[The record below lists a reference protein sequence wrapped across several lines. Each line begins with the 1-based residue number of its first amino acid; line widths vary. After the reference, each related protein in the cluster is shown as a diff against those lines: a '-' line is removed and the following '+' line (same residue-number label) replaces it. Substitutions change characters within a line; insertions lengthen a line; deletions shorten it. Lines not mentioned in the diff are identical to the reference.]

1 MTFAGPTRSFG
12 AIPEGVV
19 YTEELPETDA
29 EQIMFY
35 TNYMNARAG
44 KEEMLVKIP
53 EVRRGLKVLE
63 AVWKSSDT
71 NQVVLFEED

>member
-12 AIPEGVV
+12 ALPEGVV
-19 YTEELPETDA
+19 YTEELPQVTT

-35 TNYMNARAG
+35 ENYMKAREG

-53 EVRRGLKVLE
+53 EVRRVLRVME
-63 AVWKSSDT
+63 TAWESSRTD
-71 NQVVLFEED
+71 QIIQFEDK